1 MPPRGELRH
10 RPHCPRGIAETAK
23 SSAAQHQ
30 PCVSLLCSPLYPSPW
45 DSACCM
51 AGIQGNW
58 PTQLRLD
65 GGMTGGGIYFRP
77 KHWDGVDEQETAE
90 RRYESGFPGLRIQP
104 DHPEQAGT
112 LLAQSF
118 RNPGPQSER
127 QVAPNILRVWTSRP
141 VCQ

>member
-1 MPPRGELRH
+1 MFPCYAHLCILARGTVPAVWQEFK
-10 RPHCPRGIAETAK
+10 ET
-23 SSAAQHQ
+23 
-30 PCVSLLCSPLYPSPW
+30 
-45 DSACCM
+45 
-51 AGIQGNW
+51 W